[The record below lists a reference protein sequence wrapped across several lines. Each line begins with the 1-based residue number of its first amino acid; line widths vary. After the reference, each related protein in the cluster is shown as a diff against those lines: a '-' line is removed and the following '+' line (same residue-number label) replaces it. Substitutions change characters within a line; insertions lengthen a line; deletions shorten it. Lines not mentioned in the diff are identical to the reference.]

1 MPGTFWDAAEKLR
14 PLMSQLR
21 GGAERKWDDYGEA
34 PRKGVYVLYE
44 RGEAIYVGRS
54 NRMRDRLRQHGADSS
69 DRYGATFAFK
79 LLREKL
85 HEPAGTAAEIEEA
98 YREEFR
104 RERERV
110 RAMTF
115 RAVPIEDQLEQHL
128 FETYAILEL
137 GTYPEHNDF
146 DTH

>member
-1 MPGTFWDAAEKLR
+1 MPGTFWDAAERLR
-14 PLMSQLR
+14 PLMEDLR
-21 GGAERKWDDYGEA
+21 SSAERRWDDYAKA
-34 PRKGVYVLYE
+34 PEKGVYVLYE
-44 RGEAIYVGRS
+44 CGEPIYVGRS

-85 HEPAGTAAEIEEA
+85 HEPEGTAADIERA

-104 RERERV
+104 RQRERV

-128 FETYAILEL
+128 FETYASLEL

>member
-1 MPGTFWDAAEKLR
+1 MSRTFWDAAEKLR
-14 PLMSQLR
+14 PLMEDLM
-21 GGAERKWDDYGEA
+21 GGAERRWGDYGKA
-34 PRKGVYVLYE
+34 PEKGVYVLYE
-44 RGEAIYVGRS
+44 RGNAIYVGRS
-54 NRMRDRLRQHGADSS
+54 NRMRDRLREHGADSS

-85 HEPAGTAAEIEEA
+85 HEPEGTAADIERA

-104 RERERV
+104 KQRERV

-115 RAVPIEDQLEQHL
+115 RAVTVEDQLEQHL
-128 FETYAILEL
+128 FETYAVLEL
-137 GTYPEHNDF
+137 GTYPGHNDF

>member
-14 PLMSQLR
+14 PLMRDLR
-21 GGAERKWDDYGEA
+21 SGAERKWDDYGEA
-34 PRKGVYVLYE
+34 PQKGVYVLYE
-44 RGEAIYVGRS
+44 RGEATYVGRS
-54 NRMRDRLRQHGADSS
+54 NRMRDRLRSHGADSS

-85 HEPAGTAAEIEEA
+85 HEPEGTAADIEEA
-98 YREEFR
+98 YGGEFR
-104 RERERV
+104 RQRERV

-115 RAVPIEDQLEQHL
+115 RAVAIDDQLEQHL